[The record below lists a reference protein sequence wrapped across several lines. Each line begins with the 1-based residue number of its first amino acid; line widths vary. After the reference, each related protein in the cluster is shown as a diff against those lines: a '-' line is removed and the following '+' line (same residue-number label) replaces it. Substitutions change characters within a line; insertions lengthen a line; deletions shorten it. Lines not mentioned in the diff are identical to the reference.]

1 MVHLIHYLTNEQLPL
16 DFGVGISTFYDYSNV
31 PKLWKWNSCYFDGLK
46 KGPRGGEMKPQSL
59 IERRFIGKFS
69 NLAGVNDSYLGKK
82 LSLIEITE
90 K

>member
-1 MVHLIHYLTNEQLPL
+1 MCISESSTKLDPLEFNYMIQLIYYLTNVQLPL

-59 IERRFIGKFS
+59 IERKVYRNFFQ
-69 NLAGVNDSYLGKK
+69 LGWC
-82 LSLIEITE
+82 
-90 K
+90 